1 MRRPDF
7 GRHKDIAA
15 LDAGG
20 MQALAYFTLIIV
32 HLRGVD
38 VAVAEPQRLFHHANA
53 SPPAQ
58 IPGAEPNER
67 DLGALRSDAR
77 CWPNRAHA
85 SHCGACGGLTIR
97 EFGRWS
103 FAISAISASLSL
115 RSRLPRFSASRS
127 RFEVRG
133 IGMIC
138 CCSRKRNATWV
149 GVFPWALPI
158 AAAPPR
164 QALYRAPA
172 DNS

>member
-7 GRHKDIAA
+7 GRQKDIAA

-67 DLGALRSDAR
+67 DLGAVRSDAR

-97 EFGRWS
+97 ESGRWS

-133 IGMIC
+133 I
-138 CCSRKRNATWV
+138 V
-149 GVFPWALPI
+149 ALGRRFSTRFADPLQHRLGGHLAARQRTI
-158 AAAPPR
+158 ADHGHAV
-164 QALYRAPA
+164 
-172 DNS
+172 